1 LNNLHI
7 ALHGRYSKVFAE
19 DDLEYGHA
27 LELPTFQFN
36 VYVNINNTSV
46 LKKKA
51 SAILRCKAKYN
62 NILQ

>member
-1 LNNLHI
+1 MHI

-46 LKKKA
+46 LKKKGF
-51 SAILRCKAKYN
+51 S
-62 NILQ
+62 NITMQS

>member
-1 LNNLHI
+1 MHI

-46 LKKKA
+46 LIKA
-51 SAILRCKAKYN
+51 STILRYSDTSAN
-62 NILQ
+62 E